1 MSQVVRLMA
10 NSVISERRPHAR
22 GRVFR
27 SALLYPVLREAPLS
41 ILDVSQMGFCGECAL
56 PLSLAQQ
63 VHISLDEQIFVT
75 AEVRWLIGARCGLET
90 EDPVSLAAKQAS
102 AAVPSDGN
110 RRAAPRS
117 PVNLAATLVTCA
129 PVFTG
134 VVRHVSAEEMMI
146 EAIGIPEGTRLL
158 VKARGY
164 DFRMGRVRWSRSD
177 MVGIAFEPAA
187 APARGKNGE

>member
-117 PVNLAATLVTCA
+117 PVK
-129 PVFTG
+129 
-134 VVRHVSAEEMMI
+134 
-146 EAIGIPEGTRLL
+146 AIGIPEGTRLL